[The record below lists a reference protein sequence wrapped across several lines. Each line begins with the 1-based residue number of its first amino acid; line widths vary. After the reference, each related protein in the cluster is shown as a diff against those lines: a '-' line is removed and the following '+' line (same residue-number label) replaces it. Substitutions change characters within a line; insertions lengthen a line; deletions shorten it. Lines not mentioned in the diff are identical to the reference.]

1 MISIVTIL
9 LQYVFI
15 GKIQIFVKIM
25 MKEGNMLVISLHT
38 NDTVRKLKQLIQ
50 QKNEIPPDSHSL
62 YIAGTGKRLLDE
74 KEFTISDFG

>member
-15 GKIQIFVKIM
+15 GKIQIFVKIIL
-25 MKEGNMLVISLHT
+25 KGGKMLVISLHT

-50 QKNEIPPDSHSL
+50 QKKGIPPDPHSL

-74 KEFTISDFG
+74 KEFPISDFG